1 VSDPKAPIQG
11 IGQGNICGLTGWII
25 FEYSHDGN
33 VKSLGLLFWSRII
46 RQDICRTSTKT
57 FIPGSVAFNQ
67 RSAAAN

>member
-33 VKSLGLLFWSRII
+33 VKSLGLFFGVVSYV
-46 RQDICRTSTKT
+46 KT
-57 FIPGSVAFNQ
+57 YVGLVLKLLYQVA
-67 RSAAAN
+67 